1 MVVFYGRIDRPI
13 PGQFYSRLFVI
24 DLEQFTKSFTMDN
37 QQKLLALNKILRQ
50 LDDISNSSTSLLKKI
65 AQAEVENINLGNKI
79 IDEKIP
85 DLYFKMD
92 AILSDTAALVV
103 EFTEFRDAFIVDNKL
118 GEGSQAAA

>member
-1 MVVFYGRIDRPI
+1 
-13 PGQFYSRLFVI
+13 
-24 DLEQFTKSFTMDN
+24 MDN
-37 QQKLLALNKILRQ
+37 QQKLAAINKILRQ

-79 IDEKIP
+79 IEEKIP

-92 AILSDTAALVV
+92 ALLTDTAALVA
-103 EFTEFRDAFIVDNKL
+103 EFTEFRDSFITDNNL